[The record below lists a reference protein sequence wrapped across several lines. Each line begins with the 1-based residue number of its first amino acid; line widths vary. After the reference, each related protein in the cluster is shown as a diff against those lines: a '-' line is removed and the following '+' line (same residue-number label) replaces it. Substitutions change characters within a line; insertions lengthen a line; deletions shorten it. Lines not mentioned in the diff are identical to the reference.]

1 MLEAGIASLGM
12 CQALLTSG
20 QHFPVLLCHPRTSGV
35 EQSDASTAAQSSVPN
50 PACLPLLKVVELL
63 AEDLEGDGLVA
74 EGVLLDD
81 LHGLDQSCAGR
92 VVLMEQVTCQ
102 HSGEVQ

>member
-1 MLEAGIASLGM
+1 M
-12 CQALLTSG
+12 
-20 QHFPVLLCHPRTSGV
+20 LLCHPRNSGV
-35 EQSDASTAAQSSVPN
+35 EQSNASTAGVPI

-63 AEDLEGDGLVA
+63 AEDLEGDGLTA

-92 VVLMEQVTCQ
+92 VILMEQIPCQ
-102 HSGEVQ
+102 QSGDVR